1 MKKLLLKQL
10 NINIIVVY
18 EDKVV
23 IAYIFTDQN
32 PITYKLQD
40 DINEI
45 EKQSKERAVIK
56 KDFRSNIISVTPPLY

>member
-23 IAYIFTDQN
+23 IAYNFTDQN

-56 KDFRSNIISVTPPLY
+56 KFFRSNIISVIPPLY

>member
-23 IAYIFTDQN
+23 IAYNFADQT